1 MQTNHVIKLA
11 DIHKVYHTG
20 EVDVHAVRGISLEVF
35 PGEFVALMGASGSG
49 KSTLMNMIG
58 ALDRPSGGNYL
69 LDGIDVSTLDRDAL
83 ADVRNEKIG
92 FVFQGFNLL
101 SRTSALENV
110 EMPMLY
116 NRHRIAAHEQRER
129 AKHALELVG
138 LGARADH
145 HPNQLSGGQQQRVA
159 IARAL
164 VNQPSLLLAD
174 EPTGNLDSQ
183 TSIEIMGVFQK
194 LNDQG
199 ITIVM
204 VTHELDVAR
213 FTKRMV
219 ILRDGKIVTD
229 EKVADRLNAEKELDR
244 LKQAQA
250 GGQTRM
256 RIFASLRIAGRALLR
271 NKMRSLLTMLGIIIG
286 VGAVIGSVSLT
297 SGATKQVEDQVSSLG
312 ESVITVFSGNFTS
325 GAMRGGWGS
334 APTLTVADALAIAGL
349 KNVVAVSPEVRDRA
363 QVLAN
368 GLNWNT
374 QVMGESPDY
383 PQIRNWG
390 IAKGA
395 MFSDQD
401 VRSLA
406 KTAVIGQTVAD
417 ELFPNENP
425 VGQTIRIRN
434 LPFLIVGVLAPKGFN
449 LFGQDQD
456 DTVVVPYTSHMHR
469 ITTRIFLND
478 ILVEAANDKAIEGVQ
493 NDITDL
499 LLMRHRSKEQD
510 FTVRNQLELM
520 QMRTA
525 ASRLMGSLLAGVAAV
540 SLVVGGIGIMNIMLV
555 SVTERTREIGIRMA
569 VGARAADILVQF
581 LIEAVTLSAIGG
593 FIGIIGGV
601 GFSETVA
608 YFKDMPTVTP
618 VAWIAIAFISSAIIG
633 IISGFYPAWKASK
646 LDPID
651 ALRYE

>member
-1 MQTNHVIKLA
+1 MALT
-11 DIHKVYHTG
+11 
-20 EVDVHAVRGISLEVF
+20 F
-35 PGEFVALMGASGSG
+35 PRLIA
-49 KSTLMNMIG
+49 N
-58 ALDRPSGGNYL
+58 
-69 LDGIDVSTLDRDAL
+69 AL

-101 SRTSALENV
+101 SRTSALENI

-116 NRHRIAAHEQRER
+116 HRHRIPAHEQTER
-129 AKHALELVG
+129 AMRALELVG
-138 LGARADH
+138 LGSRADH

-204 VTHELDVAR
+204 VTHELDIAR
-213 FTKRMV
+213 YTRRNV
-219 ILRDGKIVTD
+219 ILRDGNIVSDTM
-229 EKVADRLNAEKELDR
+229 VASRLNAENELR
-244 LKQAQA
+244 QLQR
-250 GGQTRM
+250 GTTSRQTRVM
-256 RIFASLRIAGRALLR
+256 RIFASLKIAGRALRR

-297 SGATKQVEDQVSSLG
+297 TGATKQVEDQVASLG
-312 ESVITVFSGNFTS
+312 ENVVTVFSGNFTQ
-325 GAMRGGWGS
+325 GGMRGGWGS
-334 APTLTVADALAIAGL
+334 APTLTVEDAKAIAQL
-349 KNVVAVSPEVRDRA
+349 PHVLAVSPEVRDRA
-363 QVLAN
+363 QILAN

-374 QVMGESPDY
+374 QVLGESPDY
-383 PQIRNWG
+383 PQIVNRS
-390 IAKGA
+390 IASGA

-406 KTAVIGQTVAD
+406 KSAIVGKTVVDQLFPGEDPLGQT
-417 ELFPNENP
+417 L
-425 VGQTIRIRN
+425 RIRN
-434 LPFLIVGVLAPKGFN
+434 IPFQIVGVLTPKGFN

-456 DTVVVPYTSHMHR
+456 DIVIVPYTSHMHR
-469 ITTRIFLND
+469 ITTRTFLND
-478 ILVEAANDKAIEGVQ
+478 ILVEASSDKAIIQAQ
-493 NDITDL
+493 NEITDL
-499 LLMRHRSKEQD
+499 LTARHRSKEPD
-510 FTVRNQLELM
+510 FTVRNQADLM
-520 QMRTA
+520 QRVSESSRT
-525 ASRLMGSLLAGVAAV
+525 MGFLLAGVAAV
-540 SLVVGGIGIMNIMLV
+540 SLIVGGIGIMNIMLV

-569 VGARAADILVQF
+569 VGARGTDILVQF

-593 FIGIIGGV
+593 SMGIAGGMI
-601 GFSETVA
+601 FSWLVA
-608 YFKDMPTVTP
+608 SLKDWPTVTP
-618 VAWIAIAFISSAIIG
+618 SLWIVIAFISSTIVG
-633 IISGFYPAWKASK
+633 VISGFYPAWKASK